1 MRFILRSLAIFAVAA
16 RRLLSQRGLALA
28 TALGLVASVAIVMSI
43 PLYSDAIYYQVLQK
57 ELTKPTQEGEISRP
71 PFAFMFRY
79 VGSLYGLLEWADIEQ
94 VDSYLWN
101 QGPELLGLPSL
112 FKVRYFRTDNFR
124 LFPTSDVAYA
134 DVKDPLAWVNF
145 ATASDFENKIT
156 LVEGNLPAVADS
168 APDVPMEILVNVAMA
183 NEFGLQVGEQFVTFR
198 RTEKEGASRTVQVP
212 VVVAGIWQATDPA
225 DPYWFYRQTVFEN
238 QFFIPEESFRM
249 RLVPALNDEIAQAL
263 WYLVH
268 DGSEVSSDDV
278 RGLIARIST
287 VQQQAASLRANTR
300 LEVSPQDALVNYRR
314 SSQILNILLYAFSIP
329 IIGLMLAFI
338 GLVVGLSVNRQ
349 RNEIAVLR
357 SRGATVLQV
366 LGIAALEALLLG
378 LVALAAGMP
387 FSQQIAQ
394 TIGATKSFL
403 NFTIDSDLR
412 VGMTLTTLRFGLT
425 AIVVTMVAQVF
436 PSFGAARHTIVT
448 YKREQARTIRPPW
461 WQRAWL
467 DVLLLIP
474 AAYGTYLLS
483 QQGSVATL
491 SATGQGGP
499 FDNPLLFLVPALG
512 ALALTLFM
520 LRLLPWLMAAIAWVA
535 ARTPSVGFLLATR
548 YLARDPAF
556 YTAPLVLIILT
567 LSLSTFTA
575 SLAQTLD
582 AHLYDQTY
590 YQLGADAQL
599 IELGQTTAAS
609 GAPAGSEGATGE
621 AASPAPGGATG
632 SAAGSGESGV
642 IAQDRWVFVPVSEHL
657 NVPEITAA
665 TRIGDFSASVQ
676 AQGTWTKARFIGVD
690 RVDFSKVA
698 YWRYDF
704 APASLG
710 ALMNA
715 LAVAPEGVLLP
726 GDFMRQNA
734 IRVGDAIQT
743 RISSYGQQA
752 NITMLVVGEFEY
764 FPTWYP
770 NEEEPLPLMVGNLE
784 YFFEMAGGEV
794 PYNVLVKTAS
804 SADLNQITS
813 DLRAYDITVL
823 DYRSAR
829 ERIAEEQI
837 KPERQGLFGVLSVGF
852 LAAALLTVLGFF
864 LYALFSFRRR
874 FIELGT
880 LRAIGLSPA
889 QMTTFLAWELAF
901 VILLGL
907 GTGTVLGALV
917 SDLYIPY
924 LQVGNTPQSMTPPF
938 LVEIAWPAIF
948 RIYLLFGMLFVVA
961 LAVLAALLLRMKIF
975 QAIKLG
981 ETL

>member
-1 MRFILRSLAIFAVAA
+1 MRFILRSLSIFAVAA
-16 RRLLSQRGLALA
+16 RRLLAQRGLALA
-28 TALGLVASVAIVMSI
+28 TAAGLVASVAIVMSI

-57 ELTKPTQEGEISRP
+57 ELSRPTQEGEIARP

-79 VGSLYGLLEWADIEQ
+79 VGSLYGLLQWEDIEQ
-94 VDSYLWN
+94 VDSYLWEEA
-101 QGPELLGLPSL
+101 PALLGLPEQL
-112 FKVRYFRTDNFR
+112 KVRYFRTDNFR
-124 LFPTSDVAYA
+124 LFPASDAAYA
-134 DVKDPLAWVNF
+134 NVKDPLAWVNF
-145 ATASDFENKIT
+145 ATASDFMQKIT
-156 LVEGNLPAVADS
+156 LLEGELPAVADA
-168 APDVPMEILVNVAMA
+168 APDVPMPVLVHTAMA
-183 NEFGLQVGEQFVTFR
+183 DEFGLQIGEQFITFR
-198 RTEKEGASRTVQVP
+198 RSESEGATRTVQVP
-212 VVVAGIWQATDPA
+212 VVVAGIWQATDPS

-238 QFFIPEESFRM
+238 QLFIPEESFRL
-249 RLVPALNDEIAQAL
+249 RLVPALNDEVAQAL

-268 DGSEVSSDDV
+268 DGSEISSDDV
-278 RGLIARIST
+278 RWLISRIST
-287 VQQQAASLRANTR
+287 VQQQAASLRPNTR

-314 SSQILNILLYAFSIP
+314 SSQVLNVLLYAFSIP

-378 LVALAAGMP
+378 LVAFAAGMP
-387 FSQQIAQ
+387 VSRQIAQ
-394 TIGATKSFL
+394 TIGDTKSFL
-403 NFTIDSDLR
+403 NFTLDAQLR
-412 VGMTLTTLRFGLT
+412 VDMTLTTLRFGLA
-425 AIVVTMVAQVF
+425 AIAVTMVAQVL
-436 PSFGAARHTIVT
+436 PSFGASRHTIVT

-483 QQGSVATL
+483 QQGSVAMPG
-491 SATGQGGP
+491 ATGSGGP

-512 ALALTLFM
+512 ALALTLFL
-520 LRLLPWLMAAIAWVA
+520 LRLLPWLMAAVAWIA

-590 YQLGADAQL
+590 YQLGADTQL
-599 IELGQTTAAS
+599 IELGQTTATS
-609 GAPAGSEGATGE
+609 GAPTATSGAAETVA
-621 AASPAPGGATG
+621 AASGDATSGGTTTD
-632 SAAGSGESGV
+632 SSV
-642 IAQDRWVFVPVSEHL
+642 ISQDRWVFVPVSEHL

-665 TRIGDFSASVQ
+665 TRIGDFSASIQ
-676 AQGTWTKARFIGVD
+676 AQGEWTQARFIGVD
-690 RVDFSKVA
+690 RIDFPKVA
-698 YWRYDF
+698 YWRHDF

-726 GDFMRQNA
+726 GDFMRRNA
-734 IRVGDAIQT
+734 IRVGDAVQV

-752 NITMLVVGEFEY
+752 NMPMLVVGEFNL

-770 NEEEPLPLMVGNLE
+770 DEAEPRPLIVGNLDN
-784 YFFEMAGGEV
+784 FFEMSGGEV
-794 PYNVLVKTAS
+794 PYNVLVKTTS
-804 SADLNQITS
+804 DADLAQVTA

-829 ERIAEEQI
+829 ERIAAEQI

-880 LRAIGLSPA
+880 LRAIGLSPG

-907 GTGTVLGALV
+907 GAGTALGALV
-917 SDLYIPY
+917 STVYIPY
-924 LQVGNTPQSMTPPF
+924 LQVGNTPQALTPPF

-948 RIYLLFGMLFVVA
+948 RIYLLFGLLFVVA
-961 LAVLAALLLRMKIF
+961 LAILAALLLRMKIF

>member
-1 MRFILRSLAIFAVAA
+1 MAA
-16 RRLLSQRGLALA
+16 RRLLAQRGLASA
-28 TALGLVASVAIVMSI
+28 TALGLIASVAIVMSI
-43 PLYSDAIYYQVLQK
+43 PLYSDAIYYQILQQ
-57 ELTKPTQEGEISRP
+57 ELSRPTEQGAITRP

-79 VGSLYGLLEWADIEQ
+79 VGSLYGLLEWEDIEQ
-94 VDSYLWN
+94 VDSYLWE
-101 QGPELLGLPSL
+101 QAPELLGLPPEL
-112 FKVRYFRTDNFR
+112 KVRYFRTDNFR
-124 LFPTSDVAYA
+124 LFPTSEAAYA
-134 DVKDPLAWVNF
+134 DVRDPLAWVNF
-145 ATASDFENKIT
+145 ATASNFEQKIT
-156 LVEGNLPAVADS
+156 VLEGAMPAVADP

-183 NEFGLQVGEQFVTFR
+183 DEFGLQVGEQFVTFR
-198 RTEKEGASRTVQVP
+198 RTESEGTSRTVQVP
-212 VVVAGIWQATDPA
+212 VIVAGIWQATDPS

-238 QFFIPEESFRM
+238 QLFIPEESFRL
-249 RLVPALNDEIAQAL
+249 RLVPALSDEVAQAL

-278 RGLIARIST
+278 RWLISRIST
-287 VQQQAASLRANTR
+287 IQQQAASLLPNTR

-314 SSQILNILLYAFSIP
+314 SSQLLNILLYAFSIP

-378 LVALAAGMP
+378 LVALAASMP
-387 FSQQIAQ
+387 FSRQIAQ
-394 TIGATKSFL
+394 TIGDTKSFL
-403 NFTIDSDLR
+403 NFTVDSHLR
-412 VGMTLTTLRFGLT
+412 VDMTLTTLRFGLA
-425 AIVVTMVAQVF
+425 AIAVTMVAQVF
-436 PSFGAARHTIVT
+436 PSFGASRHTIVT

-467 DVLLLIP
+467 DILLLIP

-483 QQGSVATL
+483 QQGSVAL
-491 SATGQGGP
+491 PGSTGAGGP

-520 LRLLPWLMAAIAWVA
+520 LRLLPWLMAAVAWIA

-582 AHLYDQTY
+582 AHLYDQIY

-599 IELGQTTAAS
+599 IELGQTTATTADGPAGAAAAPAS
-609 GAPAGSEGATGE
+609 GETTSGETTEGA
-621 AASPAPGGATG
+621 SQD
-632 SAAGSGESGV
+632 SSV
-642 IAQDRWVFVPVSEHL
+642 ISQDRWVFVPVSEHL
-657 NVPEITAA
+657 NVDEIQAA
-665 TRIGDFSASVQ
+665 TRIGDFSASIQ
-676 AQGTWTKARFIGVD
+676 AQGSWTQARFIGID
-690 RVDFSKVA
+690 RIDFPKVA

-726 GDFMRQNA
+726 GDFMRQNG

-752 NITMLVVGEFEY
+752 NLAMLVVGEFNY

-770 NEEEPLPLMVGNLE
+770 DEEDAVPLMVGNLD
-784 YFFEMAGGEV
+784 YFFEMSGGEV
-794 PYNVLVKTAS
+794 PYNVLVKTRPD
-804 SADLNQITS
+804 ADLEQVTS

-823 DYRSAR
+823 DYRAAR
-829 ERIAEEQI
+829 ERIANEQV

-880 LRAIGLSPA
+880 LRAIGLSPG

-907 GTGTVLGALV
+907 GAGTALGALV
-917 SDLYIPY
+917 SDVYIPY
-924 LQVGNTPQSMTPPF
+924 LQVGNTPQALTPPF

-948 RIYLLFGMLFVVA
+948 RIYLLFGLLFVVA
-961 LAVLAALLLRMKIF
+961 LTVLAALLLRMKIF